1 MKIFC
6 LNGTVKLYIKL
17 TQGLPEETRQDFI
30 NHFIVIVI
38 IIIMKDS
45 SVKVEVKENWTFVNA
60 EGLSKMKSF
69 N

>member
-45 SVKVEVKENWTFVNA
+45 SVKVEVKEN
-60 EGLSKMKSF
+60 
-69 N
+69 